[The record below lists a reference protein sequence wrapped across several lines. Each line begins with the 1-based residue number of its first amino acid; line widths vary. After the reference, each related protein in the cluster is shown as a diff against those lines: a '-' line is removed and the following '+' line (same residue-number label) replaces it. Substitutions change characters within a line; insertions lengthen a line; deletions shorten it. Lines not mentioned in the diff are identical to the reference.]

1 MASKNTAGSS
11 IGSSNTASAGAST
24 IASSGSTTSNTAT
37 SNTATSTASSNTA
50 SSSIGSLGNVFR
62 GSGAGLG
69 STIQT
74 TKTPPIGS
82 LGSIDEDFKGTDIF
96 DSVNTLDKLQDQYA
110 VILEQKMMAQVL
122 QALVGRESKEFKDW
136 ADSKG
141 IEITQ
146 HESITDFISNMEAG
160 QFTSDDK
167 LNGKIERVLKYIP
180 DIVGSLAKSEAI
192 APGAKVIGGENPI
205 VDEIK
210 FGIEKVIAPTLKK
223 VGTLLEKRLGSE
235 VGKKI
240 GKQLVVWAEK
250 LKTLPSKTLEAIGPA
265 DIILSVV
272 DASLLAIDQAT
283 GNYRQQNH
291 DVPSEVLGIPIIG
304 QYIDIL
310 GSARDLLDSAG
321 GIPRDDEA
329 IPILQ
334 KRLEDNL
341 WKPSIEQYGTI
352 MKELGSHE
360 QAFQELSKVV
370 DKQVSRSVIYKELLP
385 RLNTI
390 AEEFGNNQADMK
402 AYIRKEFGID
412 FNPSIKPNDFYVK
425 NLTTISTN
433 LSKQE
438 KALLNV
444 ENDIIGMP
452 EGRMKNI
459 RINQQKDL
467 KAKVADLR
475 KQKTTLEKDVTRS
488 KENDTQRFL
497 INDIDKMIQYQLGRV
512 SKADLD
518 KGFVD
523 DKVSIPEIKQ
533 TVNGGEVIARVALDN
548 VYSAQDLIRKA
559 SNTIK
564 TLDREINDFDN
575 QINKILSGRTS
586 IFGRQAVT
594 RALRPSEKA
603 KISELNGKM
612 AKVRIEKMQLETKT
626 IPTITSQLEDMYGEF
641 EDALDN
647 AREMGVDT
655 QFLEKSKN
663 WDKALSDIEDDTMF
677 WEEILPGGLFF

>member
-341 WKPSIEQYGTI
+341 WRPSIEQYGTI

-438 KALLNV
+438 KALLTV

-564 TLDREINDFDN
+564 ALDREINDYDN

-594 RALRPSEKA
+594 RELRPSEKA

-663 WDKALSDIEDDTMF
+663 WDQALSDIEDDTMF

>member
-1 MASKNTAGSS
+1 M
-11 IGSSNTASAGAST
+11 
-24 IASSGSTTSNTAT
+24 
-37 SNTATSTASSNTA
+37 
-50 SSSIGSLGNVFR
+50 
-62 GSGAGLG
+62 
-69 STIQT
+69 
-74 TKTPPIGS
+74 
-82 LGSIDEDFKGTDIF
+82 
-96 DSVNTLDKLQDQYA
+96 
-110 VILEQKMMAQVL
+110 
-122 QALVGRESKEFKDW
+122 
-136 ADSKG
+136 
-141 IEITQ
+141 
-146 HESITDFISNMEAG
+146 
-160 QFTSDDK
+160 
-167 LNGKIERVLKYIP
+167 
-180 DIVGSLAKSEAI
+180 
-192 APGAKVIGGENPI
+192 
-205 VDEIK
+205 
-210 FGIEKVIAPTLKK
+210 
-223 VGTLLEKRLGSE
+223 
-235 VGKKI
+235 
-240 GKQLVVWAEK
+240 
-250 LKTLPSKTLEAIGPA
+250 
-265 DIILSVV
+265 
-272 DASLLAIDQAT
+272 
-283 GNYRQQNH
+283 
-291 DVPSEVLGIPIIG
+291 
-304 QYIDIL
+304 
-310 GSARDLLDSAG
+310 
-321 GIPRDDEA
+321 
-329 IPILQ
+329 
-334 KRLEDNL
+334 
-341 WKPSIEQYGTI
+341 
-352 MKELGSHE
+352 
-360 QAFQELSKVV
+360 
-370 DKQVSRSVIYKELLP
+370 
-385 RLNTI
+385 NTI

-438 KALLNV
+438 KALLTV

-533 TVNGGEVIARVALDN
+533 TVNGAEVIARVALDN

-564 TLDREINDFDN
+564 TLDREINDYDN

-594 RALRPSEKA
+594 RELRPSEKA

-626 IPTITSQLEDMYGEF
+626 IPTITGQLEDMYGEF
-641 EDALDN
+641 EDALGN

>member
-110 VILEQKMMAQVL
+110 VILEQKMMGQVL
-122 QALVGRESKEFKDW
+122 QVLVGRESKEFKDW

-341 WKPSIEQYGTI
+341 WRPSIEQYGTI

-438 KALLNV
+438 KALLTV

-564 TLDREINDFDN
+564 ALDREINDYDN

-594 RALRPSEKA
+594 RELRPSEKA

-641 EDALDN
+641 EDALGN

>member
-11 IGSSNTASAGAST
+11 IGSSSNTASAGGST
-24 IASSGSTTSNTAT
+24 IASSGSTTST
-37 SNTATSTASSNTA
+37 SNTATGGTSSSNTA

-438 KALLNV
+438 KALLTV

-564 TLDREINDFDN
+564 ALDREINDYDN

-603 KISELNGKM
+603 KISEINGKM
-612 AKVRIEKMQLETKT
+612 AKARIEKMQLETKT

-663 WDKALSDIEDDTMF
+663 WDQALSDIEDDTMF